1 MPVLG
6 FRGWLRCK
14 ILLDFL
20 LSQVFHKIE
29 NLSNVDKLYIQG
41 FTIKIAVSEEM
52 ETELAE
58 KKKALREAKYAGLRT
73 AMQARKEADDAIK
86 QELKDLG
93 YQATSFGIPLSSSY
107 HWKF

>member
-1 MPVLG
+1 M
-6 FRGWLRCK
+6 
-14 ILLDFL
+14 I
-20 LSQVFHKIE
+20 S
-29 NLSNVDKLYIQG
+29 VDEMKDMQ
-41 FTIKIAVSEEM
+41 EEIRAM

-93 YQATSFGIPLSSSY
+93 YQSTSFGIPLTTTNL
-107 HWKF
+107 WKF

>member
-1 MPVLG
+1 MISADDM
-6 FRGWLRCK
+6 K
-14 ILLDFL
+14 DM
-20 LSQVFHKIE
+20 Q
-29 NLSNVDKLYIQG
+29 
-41 FTIKIAVSEEM
+41 EEIRAM

-73 AMQARKEADDAIK
+73 AMQARKEADDAIR

-93 YQATSFGIPLSSSY
+93 YQSTSFGIPLTSSY